1 MQQQRGPPPGVP
13 TVPAAAGG
21 DLSPLTLLLTLV
33 YFVPLLGAARR
44 DLCYRGALWAAAA
57 TCLLSLSRSWP
68 LSMATLKDARLWKC
82 DDMQRLP
89 LLLLLSLFPPLPFI
103 LVPPAAYAL
112 HHSLSRAHARSLL
125 AKLPAAV
132 RERAI
137 WVLGEEGTHTTLAF
151 AAISDL
157 MVGLT
162 APFLAVSHGLRIV
175 PPLLLHLKY
184 VAKSHATSWYMQ
196 TAVDT
201 VRLKLDSLF
210 HHRRCPAPVS
220 AAYVRCA
227 GLAASAAR
235 LLAA

>member
-1 MQQQRGPPPGVP
+1 MV
-13 TVPAAAGG
+13 
-21 DLSPLTLLLTLV
+21 
-33 YFVPLLGAARR
+33 
-44 DLCYRGALWAAAA
+44 
-57 TCLLSLSRSWP
+57 
-68 LSMATLKDARLWKC
+68 
-82 DDMQRLP
+82 
-89 LLLLLSLFPPLPFI
+89 
-103 LVPPAAYAL
+103 
-112 HHSLSRAHARSLL
+112 
-125 AKLPAAV
+125 
-132 RERAI
+132 
-137 WVLGEEGTHTTLAF
+137 GTHTTLAF

-162 APFLAVSHGLRIV
+162 APFLAVSHGLRIA

-196 TAVDT
+196 TAVET

-235 LLAA
+235 LLARAAGPALTPQHRV

>member
-1 MQQQRGPPPGVP
+1 MYIMNSSNEVVCLRPFS
-13 TVPAAAGG
+13 TSF
-21 DLSPLTLLLTLV
+21 LSSASV
-33 YFVPLLGAARR
+33 
-44 DLCYRGALWAAAA
+44 
-57 TCLLSLSRSWP
+57 
-68 LSMATLKDARLWKC
+68 
-82 DDMQRLP
+82 
-89 LLLLLSLFPPLPFI
+89 
-103 LVPPAAYAL
+103 
-112 HHSLSRAHARSLL
+112 
-125 AKLPAAV
+125 
-132 RERAI
+132 
-137 WVLGEEGTHTTLAF
+137 GTHTTLAF

-201 VRLKLDSLF
+201 VRLKLDSIF